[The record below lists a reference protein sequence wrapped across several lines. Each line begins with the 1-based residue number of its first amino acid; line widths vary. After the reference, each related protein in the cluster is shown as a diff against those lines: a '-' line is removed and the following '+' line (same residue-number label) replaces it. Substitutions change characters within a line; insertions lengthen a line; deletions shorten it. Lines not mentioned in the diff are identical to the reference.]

1 MADPVI
7 EIRWG
12 GGNSHPDPEI
22 RGAQCKRNFFFR
34 PFGSQFG
41 PKIRGGLGGGGLARS
56 LPWYFV
62 KELPKRF
69 HLKGIKNHRILS
81 TKLIL
86 KLVKSDK

>member
-1 MADPVI
+1 MG
-7 EIRWG
+7 G

-22 RGAQCKRNFFFR
+22 RGAQCKRIFFFR

-41 PKIRGGLGGGGLARS
+41 PKIRGGGGGGLARS

-69 HLKGIKNHRILS
+69 HLKGKTIGFCPQ
-81 TKLIL
+81 IL

>member
-41 PKIRGGLGGGGLARS
+41 PKIRGGLGGGGASQVPPLV
-56 LPWYFV
+56 LC
-62 KELPKRF
+62 
-69 HLKGIKNHRILS
+69 KGTAQEVS
-81 TKLIL
+81 FEG
-86 KLVKSDK
+86 